1 MGRLVE
7 RWGGVVPAVI
17 VDAYADAKAIV
28 EAARREADEI
38 RAEARRSGE
47 RAGRDEA
54 AAACTELIVGARLD
68 AERVRSSA
76 LSSARVLALRMA
88 EKIVAR
94 AIDLDPSV
102 LTAIAAQAL
111 EAARAQSGVV
121 TLRVHPEDAAALA
134 RDRAA
139 LLAHLRRGVELRIE
153 ADASIS
159 RPGCVVETPAGRVD
173 AQLETQLAALA
184 SVIGDA
190 PQPPGPGAGP
200 AESNGPGGGRRG

>member
-7 RWGGVVPAVI
+7 RWGGVVPAVV
-17 VDAYADAKAIV
+17 VDAYAEAKAIV

-38 RAEARRSGE
+38 RDEARQSGE

-54 AAACTELIVGARLD
+54 AAACTGLIVAARLD
-68 AERVRSSA
+68 AERVRTA
-76 LSSARVLALRMA
+76 AVSSARVLALRMA

-94 AIDLDPSV
+94 ALDLDPGV
-102 LTAIAAQAL
+102 LTSIAAQAL
-111 EAARAQSGVV
+111 EAARTQSGVV
-121 TLRVHPEDAAALA
+121 TLRVHPDDAAMLA

-139 LLAHLRRGVELRIE
+139 LLARLRRGVELRIE

-159 RPGCVVETPAGRVD
+159 RPGCIVETPAGRVD

-184 SVIGDA
+184 SAIGDA
-190 PQPPGPGAGP
+190 QQPSGSPRGAG
-200 AESNGPGGGRRG
+200 GQGGGQRG